1 MAVDN
6 SELEART
13 WNPSTI
19 SGLLRAVP
27 EENGA
32 RQRAERIRREFP
44 FQILRRDPGDSM
56 MVIRA
61 IVKNYFIGGNVIVG
75 VLYLSLTLLKDFD
88 EFSLYHIKR

>member
-1 MAVDN
+1 VVGTCCREVIIAIAVSAKAMAVDN

-32 RQRAERIRREFP
+32 SQRAERIRWEFP
-44 FQILRRDPGDSM
+44 FQILRRDPG
-56 MVIRA
+56 
-61 IVKNYFIGGNVIVG
+61 
-75 VLYLSLTLLKDFD
+75 LLSP
-88 EFSLYHIKR
+88 